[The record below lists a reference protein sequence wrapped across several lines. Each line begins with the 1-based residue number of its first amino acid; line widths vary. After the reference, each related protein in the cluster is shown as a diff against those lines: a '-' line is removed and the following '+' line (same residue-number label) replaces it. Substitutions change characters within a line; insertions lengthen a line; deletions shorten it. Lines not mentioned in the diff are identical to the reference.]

1 MNIYDD
7 LTLVIVSY
15 RSEKLILK
23 NLDILKKFKTII
35 IDNSNSSELEL
46 IVKYINNIAI
56 IKSPKNLGY
65 GKAVNRAVKNVDT
78 TFILL
83 INPDLILNEDS
94 IKILFEVFLKDK
106 NNIGILAP
114 SLFDEKMKNR
124 SHGTI
129 SILEKLNGRKVSNSV
144 NNIAVGNTCCKF
156 LMGSCYLMKRD
167 FFNFLGGFDETFFMY
182 FEDNDLCDRSIQAG
196 KYIMEVPSSKFIHL
210 GDSSSEKKKFT
221 GTKLSVIH
229 KISYYL
235 YLRKK
240 TSIFFFTFQIIKNFF
255 DYFQRLVFNF
265 LKFKFKKSYKNFLRL
280 VSLLLYITS
289 LYKIIYNYWN
299 I

>member
-65 GKAVNRAVKNVDT
+65 GKAVNLAVKNVDT

-83 INPDLILNEDS
+83 INPDLILNEVS

-106 NNIGILAP
+106 NNIG
-114 SLFDEKMKNR
+114 
-124 SHGTI
+124 
-129 SILEKLNGRKVSNSV
+129 
-144 NNIAVGNTCCKF
+144 
-156 LMGSCYLMKRD
+156 CYLMKRD
-167 FFNFLGGFDETFFMY
+167 FFNFLGGFDESFFMY

-210 GDSSSEKKKFT
+210 GDSSTEKKKFT

-229 KISYYL
+229 KISSYL

-240 TSIFFFTFQIIKNFF
+240 TSIFFFTFQIVKNFF

-289 LYKIIYNYWN
+289 LYKIIYNYWK